1 VIEMQVSASAGCP
14 CDPPS
19 CDVTIQAELA
29 DVQRGRWPYGPV
41 MRKVLLLLSLCGL
54 TFNVAVLAA
63 LYVPGASYTHEVF
76 GLSLIPGSLTFGSAL
91 LVINQGRHGQLDWDR
106 LWDALAA
113 LPRWVQVGLGL
124 LFTAMFLYMLA
135 SQVGTQTEVGFERMF
150 AVIGVWLAAAGSAL
164 HYGVER
170 ERQREQE
177 QKPGTNRRWK
187 WIGLAAFVV
196 VGTAL
201 AAATFVLGSDPI
213 NDEKATHDQLTAQ
226 FGDASWYRHLVA
238 ANTYHGAFIVYLD
251 TQDAT
256 VQASTCADLRPL
268 AAGLGRVPDV
278 YYATGGYGRFV
289 RSC

>member
-1 VIEMQVSASAGCP
+1 
-14 CDPPS
+14 
-19 CDVTIQAELA
+19 
-29 DVQRGRWPYGPV
+29 
-41 MRKVLLLLSLCGL
+41 MRKVLLSLCGL

-63 LYVPGASYTHEVF
+63 LYVPGTSYTHGVF
-76 GLSLIPGSLTFGSAL
+76 WLSLIPAFLSLGSAL
-91 LVINQGRHGQLDWDR
+91 LVINRGRLGQLDWDR

-113 LPRWVQVGLGL
+113 LPRWVQAGLGL
-124 LFTAMFLYMLA
+124 LFAATFFYMLA
-135 SQVGTQTEVGFERMF
+135 SQVGTQTEVGFERAF
-150 AVIGVWLAAAGSAL
+150 AVVGVWLAAAGSAL

-170 ERQREQE
+170 EQGQG
-177 QKPGTNRRWK
+177 QKPGTNQRWK
-187 WIGLAAFVV
+187 WIALAAFVV

-201 AAATFVLGSDPI
+201 AAATFVLGRDPI
-213 NDEKATHDQLTAQ
+213 HDEKATHDQLTAQ

-256 VQASTCADLRPL
+256 VQASTCADLRPV

-278 YYATGGYGRFV
+278 YYATGGHGRFV